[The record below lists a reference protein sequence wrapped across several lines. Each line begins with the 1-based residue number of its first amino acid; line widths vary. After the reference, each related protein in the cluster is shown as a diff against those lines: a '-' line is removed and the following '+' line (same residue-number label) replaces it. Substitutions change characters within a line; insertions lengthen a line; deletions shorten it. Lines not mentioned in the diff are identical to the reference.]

1 MWLWRL
7 MWAGAVLGFAI
18 VTTTFV
24 LLLWFMI
31 DVGFAW
37 ASAVLV
43 LLVAWLAFSAIRTNA
58 RASIS
63 AASPRG

>member
-18 VTTTFV
+18 VSTTFV

-31 DVGFAW
+31 EVGFAW
-37 ASAVLV
+37 ASVVLV
-43 LLVAWLAFSAIRTNA
+43 VLVAWLLFSAIKNQRTGFDI
-58 RASIS
+58 R
-63 AASPRG
+63 R

>member
-18 VTTTFV
+18 VSTTFV

-31 DVGFAW
+31 EVGFAW
-37 ASAVLV
+37 ASVVLV
-43 LLVAWLAFSAIRTNA
+43 VLVAWLVFSAIKNQRTGFDI
-58 RASIS
+58 R
-63 AASPRG
+63 R

>member
-1 MWLWRL
+1 M
-7 MWAGAVLGFAI
+7 
-18 VTTTFV
+18 TTTFV

-43 LLVAWLAFSAIRTNA
+43 LLVAWLAFSAIKNQRTGFDI
-58 RASIS
+58 R
-63 AASPRG
+63 R

>member
-18 VTTTFV
+18 VSTTFV

-31 DVGFAW
+31 EVGFAW
-37 ASAVLV
+37 ASLVLV
-43 LLVAWLAFSAIRTNA
+43 VLVALLVFSAIKNQRTGFDI
-58 RASIS
+58 R
-63 AASPRG
+63 R